1 MPGLR
6 PTYARHTSG
15 VLHSAPVGQTVRA
28 FVARTT
34 DAGTRG
40 AVEDYPRDGLPA
52 GDVTIAVEYSSLNF
66 KDALAATGQNKVAAV
81 YPHIPGI
88 DAAGTVA
95 ESSDPAWPVGQR
107 VLVTGYE
114 LGAPRF
120 GGWARLTRVPSAWCV
135 RIPDAL
141 STFDAMAIGTA
152 GFTAAQAVEAL
163 ARNGTTPES
172 GPIVVTGA
180 TGGVGCLA
188 VDMFAGAGYRVIAVT
203 GKADQH
209 DWLRMLGAS
218 EILPREAVSLADQE
232 KPRPLL
238 PARWAGALDNVGGA
252 TLEAL
257 VRGTQVG
264 GNVALCG
271 LVGGT
276 DYRGTVIPFILRG
289 VGLLG
294 ITSANAE
301 MSVRQRLWQRL
312 ATDLR
317 PRHLGEVA
325 RTVPLEGLPDEIDRM
340 LAGRSFGRVVV
351 QIG

>member
-1 MPGLR
+1 VALGF
-6 PTYARHTSG
+6 
-15 VLHSAPVGQTVRA
+15 RA

-34 DAGTRG
+34 DTGTRG
-40 AVEDYPRDGLPA
+40 AVEDIARDALPP
-52 GDVTIAVEYSSLNF
+52 GDVTIAVEYSSLNY
-66 KDALAATGQNKVAAV
+66 KDALAATGQNKVAAR
-81 YPHIPGI
+81 YPHVPGI

-95 ESSDPAWPVGQR
+95 ESSDPAWTVGDR
-107 VLVTGYE
+107 VLVTGYDF
-114 LGAPRF
+114 GALRW
-120 GGWARLTRVPSAWCV
+120 GGWARYARVPAAWVV

-141 STFDAMAIGTA
+141 STFEAMAIGTA
-152 GFTAAQAVEAL
+152 GFTAALGLEAL

-188 VDMFAGAGYRVIAVT
+188 VDMFATAGYRVIAVT

-209 DWLRMLGAS
+209 DWLTALGAA
-218 EILPREAVSLADQE
+218 EILPREAVSLAGE
-232 KPRPLL
+232 ARPKPLL

-257 VRGTQVG
+257 LRGTQIG

-271 LVGGT
+271 LVGGA
-276 DYRGTVIPFILRG
+276 DYRGTVMPYILRG

-294 ITSANAE
+294 ITSSNTPMPA
-301 MSVRQRLWQRL
+301 RQHLWQRL

-317 PRHLGEVA
+317 PRHLATVA
-325 RTVPLEGLPDEIDRM
+325 RTVALEDLPAEIDRM
-340 LAGRSFGRVVV
+340 LAGWAFGRVVV
-351 QIG
+351 PIQ

>member
-1 MPGLR
+1 
-6 PTYARHTSG
+6 
-15 VLHSAPVGQTVRA
+15 VGQAFKA

-40 AVEDYPRDGLPA
+40 AVESLTRDALPA
-52 GDVTIAVEYSSLNF
+52 GEVTIAVDYSSLNY

-81 YPHIPGI
+81 YPHVPGI

-95 ESSDPAWPVGQR
+95 ESTDAGFAVGDR
-107 VLVTGYE
+107 VLVTGYDF
-114 LGAPRF
+114 GAPRW
-120 GGWARLTRVPSAWCV
+120 GGWSRYARVPAAWV
-135 RIPDAL
+135 VKIPDAL
-141 STFDAMAIGTA
+141 STCDAMAIGTA
-152 GFTAAQAVEAL
+152 GFTAALAVEAL
-163 ARNGTTPES
+163 ARNGTLPGS
-172 GPIVVTGA
+172 GPVVVTGS

-188 VDMFAGAGYRVIAVT
+188 VDMFAGAGYTVVAVT

-209 DWLRMLGAS
+209 DWLRTLGAA
-218 EILPREAVSLADQE
+218 EILPREAVSLAGE
-232 KPRPLL
+232 ARPRPLM

-257 VRGTQVG
+257 VRGTQTG

-271 LVGGT
+271 LVGGA
-276 DYRGTVIPFILRG
+276 DYRGTVMPFILRG

-294 ITSANAE
+294 ITSANTP
-301 MSVRQRLWQRL
+301 MDVRRRLWQRL

-325 RTVPLEGLPDEIDRM
+325 RTVRFDALPAEIDRM
-340 LAGRSFGRVVV
+340 LAGRALGRVVV
-351 QIG
+351 DVAGSNA

>member
-1 MPGLR
+1 M
-6 PTYARHTSG
+6 A
-15 VLHSAPVGQTVRA
+15 GQTVRA

-40 AVEDYPRDGLPA
+40 AAEDLPLEALPA

-66 KDALAATGQNKVAAV
+66 KDALAATGQNKVAAS
-81 YPHIPGI
+81 YPHVPGI

-95 ESSDPAWPVGQR
+95 ESSSPDFRAGER

-114 LGAPRF
+114 LGAPRW
-120 GGWARLTRVPSAWCV
+120 GGWAALARVPAAWVV

-141 STFDAMAIGTA
+141 STADAMAIGTA
-152 GFTAAQAVEAL
+152 GFTAALGLEAL
-163 ARNGTTPES
+163 ARNGTVPES

-188 VDMFAGAGYRVIAVT
+188 VDMFAGAGYRVVAVT
-203 GKADQH
+203 GKADRH
-209 DWLRMLGAS
+209 EWLRRLGAA
-218 EILPREAVSLADQE
+218 EILPREAVSLAGQAS
-232 KPRPLL
+232 PRPLL
-238 PARWAGALDNVGGA
+238 PARWSGALDNVGGA

-257 VRGTQVG
+257 VRGTQIG

-294 ITSANAE
+294 ITSANTA
-301 MSVRQRLWQRL
+301 MPVRQRLWQRL

-317 PRHLGEVA
+317 PRHLADVVRMVRLDDLAGEV
-325 RTVPLEGLPDEIDRM
+325 DRM
-340 LAGRSFGRVVV
+340 LAGNAFGRVVV
-351 QIG
+351 DVRG

>member
-1 MPGLR
+1 MGE
-6 PTYARHTSG
+6 TF
-15 VLHSAPVGQTVRA
+15 RA

-40 AVEDYPRDGLPA
+40 AVEALTRDDLPP
-52 GDVTIAVEYSSLNF
+52 GEVTIAVEYSSLNY
-66 KDALAATGQNKVAAV
+66 KDALAATGQNKVAAR
-81 YPHIPGI
+81 YPHVPGI

-95 ESSDPAWPVGQR
+95 ESSDPGWAAGDR
-107 VLVTGYE
+107 VLVTGYDF
-114 LGAPRF
+114 GALRW
-120 GGWARLTRVPSAWCV
+120 GGWARYARVPAAWVV

-141 STFDAMAIGTA
+141 STFEAMAIGTA
-152 GFTAAQAVEAL
+152 GFTAALGVEAL
-163 ARNGTTPES
+163 ARNGTTPGS

-188 VDMFAGAGYRVIAVT
+188 VDLFAGAGYRVVAVT

-209 DWLRMLGAS
+209 DWLRGLGAA
-218 EILPREAVSLADQE
+218 EILPRDAVSLANE
-232 KPRPLL
+232 ARPRPLL

-257 VRGTQVG
+257 LRGTQIG

-276 DYRGTVIPFILRG
+276 DYRGTVVPFILRG

-294 ITSANAE
+294 ITSSNTPMA
-301 MSVRQRLWQRL
+301 VRQHLWQRL

-317 PRHLGEVA
+317 PRHLADVA
-325 RTVPLEGLPDEIDRM
+325 RAVPPDALPAEIDRM
-340 LAGRSFGRVVV
+340 LAGQAFGRVVV
-351 QIG
+351 DVAAG